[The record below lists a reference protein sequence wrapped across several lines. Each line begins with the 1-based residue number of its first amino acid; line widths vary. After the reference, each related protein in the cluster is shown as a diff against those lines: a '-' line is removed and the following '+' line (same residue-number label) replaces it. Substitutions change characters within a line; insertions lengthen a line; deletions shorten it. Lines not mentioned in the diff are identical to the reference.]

1 MIARIHELPSDRRE
15 NFFTFEQRR
24 GYHGHSARFYLWGW
38 LARPKMAESRGS
50 YGKKRELEKEGQKAG
65 EADPGH
71 REVAH
76 WNLTEISMH

>member
-1 MIARIHELPSDRRE
+1 
-15 NFFTFEQRR
+15 
-24 GYHGHSARFYLWGW
+24 
-38 LARPKMAESRGS
+38 MAESRGS